1 MRSLLYCLV
10 SYLFTLCHVA
20 QADSSNVKID
30 LLRYDLID
38 EGLTALVRGDSRLV
52 QEVFIP
58 NKVKHEGE
66 TYTVTA
72 VANAAFYDYMVTSV
86 RLPTTLKAIG

>member
-1 MRSLLYCLV
+1 MRFLLCCLL

-30 LLRYDLID
+30 LVRYDLID
-38 EGLTALVRGDSRLV
+38 EGLTALVRCDSRLA

-58 NKVKHEGE
+58 S
-66 TYTVTA
+66 TA
-72 VANAAFYDYMVTSV
+72 QAFYTSY
-86 RLPTTLKAIG
+86 T